1 MLMPRSDSETARAA
15 LLTLVDAAGEDVP
28 AAITSLAETL
38 QHRLD
43 EREAAHADRQSA
55 PAG

>member
-1 MLMPRSDSETARAA
+1 MPRSDGETARTA
-15 LLTLVDAAGEDVP
+15 LLTLVGAAGEDVP
-28 AAITSLAETL
+28 PAILALAETL

-43 EREAAHADRQSA
+43 EREAAQEERQGV